1 MRQKHRARRA
11 EDDRPGDFSWIVD
24 GHNAIFAVEEWER
37 LQLAGQKREARLR
50 LERRLEEFG
59 RAIARQV
66 LVVYDGNQLERNP
79 DAVDRAHLRSVYAL
93 PPEEADDRIR
103 FLAQAELR
111 AGRTPVVVTS
121 DRRTLA
127 VSLPAGIRW
136 MEVHQFLRGPA
147 RAARSDPEKQ
157 TPTDLDDIERYWLG
171 EAPAPRDHDEHDER
185 EDEKAP

>member
-1 MRQKHRARRA
+1 MKQRSRARRA
-11 EDDRPGDFSWIVD
+11 EEERPGDYSWIVD

-37 LQLAGQKREARLR
+37 LQLAGQKREARQR

-79 DAVDRAHLRSVYAL
+79 DAVDRAHLRSVYSL

-103 FLAQAELR
+103 YLAQAELR
-111 AGRTPVVVTS
+111 AGRAPVVVTS

-127 VSLPAGIRW
+127 TSLPPGVRW

-147 RAARSDPEKQ
+147 RAARSEPEKRA
-157 TPTDLDDIERYWLG
+157 PAGLDDIERYWLG
-171 EAPAPRDHDEHDER
+171 EAPAPRDKDDRDDEN
-185 EDEKAP
+185 AP